1 MDEENVDEQLD
12 TGKANCYVGGESEE
26 LSRDTLTQ
34 AWNVTISFCRTGET
48 LHQKSCG
55 IGVSQMH
62 IQPSVNKLHQIV
74 VNQE

>member
-34 AWNVTISFCRTGET
+34 A
-48 LHQKSCG
+48 
-55 IGVSQMH
+55 
-62 IQPSVNKLHQIV
+62 
-74 VNQE
+74 